1 LTPREAEARK
11 TADAVRIESLKL
23 RNQLH
28 EATQETRVG
37 FQQVSALRKK
47 LLTAQK
53 EVTSQRASMGRK
65 RMEIQ
70 ELEAACVKKREEF
83 RELEVKELTWSQ
95 RVNTTTF
102 ELNELE
108 EAYAEKTCMGWDLM
122 TRLTSHMSGATMFG
136 AIDIRARQERK
147 VEEKLAMELAR
158 SAADLVAESHTSL
171 EEDRKVKVREAI
183 ELEKIVKAQEKKSK
197 MEAVAREKAEKER
210 NAQQTRLAEKERK
223 AQVARQA
230 ELDRKAVADRKAEAE
245 SRSWREPDPQV
256 PARTKTSWNWPRLV
270 ALRLVKRDD
279 IPANNVGY
287 R

>member
-1 LTPREAEARK
+1 MTPREAEARK
-11 TADAVRIESLKL
+11 AADAVRIESLKL

-37 FQQVSALRKK
+37 FQQVSAIRKK

-108 EAYAEKTCMGWDLM
+108 ESYAEKTCMGWDLM
-122 TRLTSHMSGATMFG
+122 TRLTSQMLGATQFG
-136 AIDIRARQERK
+136 AIDIRARQERL
-147 VEEKLAMELAR
+147 VEEKLAMELAL
-158 SAADLVAESHTSL
+158 SASL
-171 EEDRKVKVREAI
+171 EVDRKVKVREAI
-183 ELEKIVKAQEKKSK
+183 EAEKIAKAQEKKSK

-210 NAQQTRLAEKERK
+210 NAQQIRLAEKERK

-245 SRSWREPDPQV
+245 SRSWREPEPQV
-256 PARTKTSWNWPRLV
+256 PARSKTSWNWPRLV

-279 IPANNVGY
+279 IPAGNAGY